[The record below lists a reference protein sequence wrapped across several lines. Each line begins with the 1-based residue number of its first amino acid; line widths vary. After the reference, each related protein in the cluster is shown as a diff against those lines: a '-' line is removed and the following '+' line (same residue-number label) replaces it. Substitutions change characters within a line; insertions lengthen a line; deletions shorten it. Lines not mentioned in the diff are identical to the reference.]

1 MTTEPDI
8 VSIGDGVANDNASVV
23 GHVNPRGGA
32 LDRGE
37 CSFSLPS
44 ICDTILYSSEGNRR
58 FKLFITIRM

>member
-32 LDRGE
+32 QDRQ
-37 CSFSLPS
+37 
-44 ICDTILYSSEGNRR
+44 
-58 FKLFITIRM
+58 MQW